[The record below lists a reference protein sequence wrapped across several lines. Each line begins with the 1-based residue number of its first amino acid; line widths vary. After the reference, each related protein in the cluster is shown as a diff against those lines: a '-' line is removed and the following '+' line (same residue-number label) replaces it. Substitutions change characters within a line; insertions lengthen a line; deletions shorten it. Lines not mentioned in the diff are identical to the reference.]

1 MTKFHPFWLLPALLA
16 LHSCASVKPKTA
28 FDAAKVPPAPD
39 YSLMENWAAHPD
51 KEDPADMSPDPSLS
65 PDLQKD
71 APVDVFFLHPTT
83 YTGALRHQRNWN
95 ASITDER
102 TNRKT
107 DNGTIQYQASI
118 FNGAG
123 RVFAPRYRQA
133 HLHVFFTKKDTVA
146 AKKALEVAYADAKA
160 AFQHYLKYWNNGR
173 PFILAGHSQ
182 GGLHTKTLLQQLV
195 EDKDLEQQLVSA
207 YIVGWPVA
215 EKEFRKLKPCEKPD
229 QVDCYCTWRT
239 WERRF
244 GQRLKED
251 QKTVCTN
258 PLLWHTKP
266 NEYAAKSL
274 NKGAVIRPFNRIY
287 PQSTDAEVHKGILL
301 ASKPKFKGSAL
312 FFSKNYHPGDFNLYY
327 MNVRENAQTR
337 ARAFSRR

>member
-1 MTKFHPFWLLPALLA
+1 MAKLHPLLLLPALLA

-28 FDAAKVPPAPD
+28 FDPAKVPPAPD

-51 KEDPADMSPDPSLS
+51 KDDPADLSPDPLLS
-65 PDLQKD
+65 PNLQKD

-95 ASITDER
+95 ASTSDER

-146 AKKALEVAYADAKA
+146 AKKALEVAYSDTKA
-160 AFQHYLKYWNNGR
+160 AFLHYLKYWNNGR

-195 EDKDLEQQLVSA
+195 EDKNLEQQLVAA

-244 GQRLKED
+244 GKRLKED

-258 PLLWHTKP
+258 PLLWDIRP
-266 NEYAAKSL
+266 NEYADKML
-274 NKGAVIRPFNRIY
+274 NKGAVIRPFTHIY
-287 PQSTDAEVHKGILL
+287 PHSTDAEVHKGILL

-327 MNVRENAQTR
+327 LNVRENAQTR
-337 ARAFSRR
+337 VQAFFRR